1 MLLMG
6 YYLVLGPDNRNTQIL
21 LMATD
26 VIINF
31 AGGSVTF
38 ANTKTVVTAAQSGIY
53 DIDRPNGQIVQAAK
67 IWTNFG

>member
-31 AGGSVTF
+31 AGGSSVKAGTVTQL
-38 ANTKTVVTAAQSGIY
+38 TVAQSGIY
-53 DIDRPNGQIVQAAK
+53 SIDRPNG
-67 IWTNFG
+67 